1 MQSIYWRLTV
11 NFIHIAGHLGADP
24 EARFTSSGKKVTT
37 LKVATRS
44 RRGKSGEDVTIWWRV
59 TIWGEQFDKMI
70 SFLKKGSAVMV
81 YGDVHKPEIFT
92 DREGKPQVSL
102 DITAVHIEFS
112 PFGKPGGTTGQPA
125 AQEGQQPSAY
135 SSPAAPFGVPP
146 TDGSINPYMGGLQP
160 GGKAGAGQGKG
171 ETFDDEVPF

>member
-1 MQSIYWRLTV
+1 M

-24 EARFTSSGKKVTT
+24 EVRFTSSGKKVTT
-37 LKVATRS
+37 LKVASRS
-44 RRGKSGEDVTIWWRV
+44 RRGKNNEDITIWWRV
-59 TIWGEQFDKMI
+59 TIWGEQFDKMV

-81 YGDVHKPEIFT
+81 YGDVHKPEIFM

-112 PFGKPGGTTGQPA
+112 PFGGKPQSQSGEQQQ
-125 AQEGQQPSAY
+125 AQAGPV
-135 SSPAAPFGVPP
+135 APFGAPP
-146 TDGSINPYMGGLQP
+146 TDAPANPYM
-160 GGKAGAGQGKG
+160 KAGALQGKG

>member
-1 MQSIYWRLTV
+1 M
-11 NFIHIAGHLGADP
+11 NFIHIAGNLGADP
-24 EARFTSSGKKVTT
+24 EVRFTSSGKKVTT
-37 LKVATRS
+37 LKVASRS
-44 RRGKSGEDVTIWWRV
+44 RRGKGGEETTIWWRV

-112 PFGKPGGTTGQPA
+112 PFGGKPSQDGEQKSQQAHTG
-125 AQEGQQPSAY
+125 
-135 SSPAAPFGVPP
+135 PAAPFGNTPP
-146 TDGSINPYMGGLQP
+146 NAESPVNPYM
-160 GGKAGAGQGKG
+160 KAGAPQGRG

>member
-1 MQSIYWRLTV
+1 M
-11 NFIHIAGHLGADP
+11 NFIHIAGNLGADP
-24 EARFTSSGKKVTT
+24 EVRFTSSGKKVTT

-44 RRGKSGEDVTIWWRV
+44 RRGKGGEETTIWWRV

-81 YGDVHKPEIFT
+81 YGDVHKPEIFM

-102 DITAVHIEFS
+102 EITAVHIEFS
-112 PFGKPGGTTGQPA
+112 PFGSKPQSGGGEQQQQTQTGA
-125 AQEGQQPSAY
+125 V
-135 SSPAAPFGVPP
+135 APFGNTPVDLPA
-146 TDGSINPYMGGLQP
+146 NPYM
-160 GGKAGAGQGKG
+160 KTGAALQGKG